1 VIRYWCAESGFGG
14 EARCR
19 LWCSNDRGM
28 GEVPLTSKN
37 PFNDFNLE
45 HAFVKIRPQKSDNGP
60 SARFSDGPRAHFL
73 FVSLLPMDLLDLL
86 ERTLPG
92 LGYEFV
98 DMERSNHGKLL
109 RVFIDKTDG
118 ISVDDCALVSNHL
131 SHLFEV
137 EGIDYARLE
146 VSSPGL
152 DRPLRKLSD
161 FQRFEG
167 ERASVRM
174 NMALEGQ
181 RNFVG
186 ILRGADTKTVKME
199 IHGTLVSLEMAD
211 IRKARLIPEI

>member
-1 VIRYWCAESGFGG
+1 
-14 EARCR
+14 
-19 LWCSNDRGM
+19 
-28 GEVPLTSKN
+28 
-37 PFNDFNLE
+37 
-45 HAFVKIRPQKSDNGP
+45 
-60 SARFSDGPRAHFL
+60 
-73 FVSLLPMDLLDLL
+73 MDLLDLL

-137 EGIDYARLE
+137 EGIDYDRLE

-174 NMALEGQ
+174 NMALDGQ

-199 IHGTLVSLEMAD
+199 IDGTLVSLEMAD